1 MLRKSMEKL
10 LLGADLPGEIVPGQP
25 LLELAGNTRA
35 LIEGHSG
42 VLEYGSERIRVRVK
56 FGNLCISGRELE
68 LVRMSGDQ
76 LVILGQIEAVVLEG
90 GG

>member
-42 VLEYGSERIRVRVK
+42 VLEYGPERIRVRVK

-68 LVRMSGDQ
+68 LARMSGDQ

>member
-25 LLELAGNTRA
+25 LLELAGNTRV

-68 LVRMSGDQ
+68 LARMSGDQ
-76 LVILGQIEAVVLEG
+76 LVILGRIEAVVLEG